1 MIMKTVQD
9 YAKILDKVKNF
20 DTDSITELDI
30 IDTICDFGLSYDDRN
45 LYGTYE
51 GHMNNPRDLGLWQKP
66 DQLASLIKY
75 LLDKNHTI
83 DSFLEVGTYKASTFL
98 ILREFL
104 LLKNN
109 NLFSMTID
117 PSKQVSEEFISFF
130 NINYKQSSIHDLQGR
145 YDLIFIDGDHAY
157 DSAKSDYEKA
167 LSLGPKYILF
177 HDIQDKY
184 CPGVVA
190 LWNEIKSAGMN
201 NVEFNTNDN
210 IMGLGLAIL
219 K

>member
-1 MIMKTVQD
+1 MKTVED
-9 YAKILDKVKNF
+9 YNKQLGRIKGSKIAQ
-20 DTDSITELDI
+20 IAEQDI
-30 IDTICDFGLSYDDRN
+30 IDIICGFGLSYDDRN
-45 LYGTYE
+45 LYGEY
-51 GHMNNPRDLGLWQKP
+51 GACMNNPHDLGLWQKP
-66 DQLASLIKY
+66 DQLAPLIKF
-75 LLDKNHTI
+75 LLNENHTI

-104 LLKNN
+104 SLKNN

-117 PSKQVSEEFISFF
+117 PNKQVSEEFISFF
-130 NINYKQSSIHDLQGR
+130 NINYKQSSIHDLEGG

-167 LSLGPKYILF
+167 LSLNPKYILF